1 MGKSKAVQPGKA
13 MKTAEDAEV
22 KALSSVKA
30 GGVTKPSQ
38 TPKSKS
44 KEMAKQVAAKSKNAD
59 KKSKTAK
66 KEPSPEPSS
75 DSESVSDSDE
85 TMSSASSGSSDG
97 EDDEVAAPA
106 IEAKGS
112 VSNGVPKSADLD
124 TSESSES
131 SGDESL
137 TAPLARAAATDSDD
151 EDDGDDSDDESD
163 EESQEGSKA
172 GSDAESED
180 EGSEDDDEALK
191 KPGPVDAKALNGKL
205 EKIASKDASSAESA
219 DEASSDS
226 DSGASSASD
235 SDSGSSEEDEDE
247 DEDEE
252 DIEEAAPSKKR
263 KADTEPAPVSK
274 KAKAEATTGSD
285 DPAKANLFVGNLSWN
300 VDEDWLVREFEKFGE
315 LKGVRIMTDKESG
328 RSRGP
333 SNEDIRFGYV
343 EYVNAADGVKAHAAM
358 TAAII
363 DGRTI
368 NLDFS
373 TPRKEKPSGD
383 YQERSNKYG
392 DLINPP
398 STTIF
403 CANLAFGATQDDV
416 SDAFGEHAEIKA
428 VRIPTDAG
436 TGQMKG
442 FAYVEFNSIED
453 ATTAFEAMKGK
464 SINGRSIRLD
474 YATSGG
480 SGGGRGRGRGGFN
493 RGERGGDHGGRGGRG
508 RGGFDRG
515 GRGGRGGSTNRGG
528 FGDFKGKKMTF

>member
-1 MGKSKAVQPGKA
+1 MLYGSLLPNTLAMGKSKATQSGKA
-13 MKTAEDAEV
+13 TKPAKDAEV

-44 KEMAKQVAAKSKNAD
+44 KEMAKQVAAKSKNVD
-59 KKSKTAK
+59 KKSKMAK
-66 KEPSPEPSS
+66 KEPSPEPNS
-75 DSESVSDSDE
+75 DSESASDSDE
-85 TMSSASSGSSDG
+85 AMTSASSDSSDE
-97 EDDEVAAPA
+97 EDEEVAGPA
-106 IEAKGS
+106 IKVNGS
-112 VSNGVPKSADLD
+112 ASNGVPKAADLD

-131 SGDESL
+131 SGDESVA
-137 TAPLARAAATDSDD
+137 APLARPAATDSDD
-151 EDDGDDSDDESD
+151 EDDDDSDVESD
-163 EESQEGSKA
+163 EESQEGEKA
-172 GSDAESED
+172 GSDAESE
-180 EGSEDDDEALK
+180 EESSEDEDEALK

-205 EKIASKDASSAESA
+205 EKIASKDASSAES
-219 DEASSDS
+219 DNEASSGS
-226 DSGASSASD
+226 DSGASSASE
-235 SDSGSSEEDEDE
+235 SDSGSSED

-252 DIEEAAPSKKR
+252 EIEEAAPSKKR
-263 KADTEPAPVSK
+263 KADAEPAPVSK
-274 KAKAEATTGSD
+274 KAKAEATTGAD

-300 VDEDWLVREFEKFGE
+300 VDEDWLVREFDKFGE

-328 RSRGP
+328 RSRG
-333 SNEDIRFGYV
+333 FGYV
-343 EYVNAADGVKAHAAM
+343 EYVNAADGVKAHAEM
-358 TAAII
+358 TGAII

-373 TPRKEKPSGD
+373 TPRKEKPAGD
-383 YQERSNKYG
+383 YQERSNRYG
-392 DLINPP
+392 DAINPP

-416 SDAFGEHAEIKA
+416 GDAFGEHAEIKA
-428 VRIPTDAG
+428 VRIPTDAS

-453 ATTAFEAMKGK
+453 ATTAFEAMKGQ

-480 SGGGRGRGRGGFN
+480 SGGGRGRGRGGFD
-493 RGERGGDHGGRGGRG
+493 RGGRGGDRGGRG
-508 RGGFDRG
+508 RGGFERGG

-528 FGDFKGKKMTF
+528 FGDFKGRKMTF